1 MFFWKQSLWLYN
13 FRQLK
18 ADLFTI
24 LDRFVEQAAMLDSL
38 SVVSSRCILHHTN
51 SWISDSNWRVFLK
64 RFSTS
69 VQHITGQEIEV
80 KEPGESDSRDTVVQ
94 ELESLR
100 IKVEEL
106 SDEVNPFIA
115 CYWQTFWHTAAHRI
129 TERTQWTT
137 RRDEYTQGT
146 SSWNTSSEPE

>member
-1 MFFWKQSLWLYN
+1 M
-13 FRQLK
+13 
-18 ADLFTI
+18 
-24 LDRFVEQAAMLDSL
+24 
-38 SVVSSRCILHHTN
+38 
-51 SWISDSNWRVFLK
+51 FLK

-80 KEPGESDSRDTVVQ
+80 KEPGQSDSRDTVVQ

-115 CYWQTFWHTAAHRI
+115 CYWQTF
-129 TERTQWTT
+129 
-137 RRDEYTQGT
+137 
-146 SSWNTSSEPE
+146 